1 MGPSLGNL
9 YNIIMQIL
17 KNENKSRYQ
26 DDLLPLRVAEVVAE
40 GAGSR
45 QEGRH
50 DHQDRNDGREHRV
63 RGPLVGRVQ
72 TGVLAACDRSQGG
85 RSYEY

>member
-40 GAGSR
+40 GA
-45 QEGRH
+45 EGWEEGGDDHH
-50 DHQDRNDGREHRV
+50 DGDEGGDGRV
-63 RGPLVGRVQ
+63 RSPVIS
-72 TGVLAACDRSQGG
+72 VLA
-85 RSYEY
+85 